1 MGKPEEERQT
11 ERPKNGLRG
20 NVKTYLKETGWRVC
34 TGLLRLRIRDKWRAL
49 ENMAMKTQGF
59 SFL

>member
-1 MGKPEEERQT
+1 
-11 ERPKNGLRG
+11 LRG
-20 NVKTYLKETGWRVC
+20 NVKTDLKETGWRVR

-59 SFL
+59 FLSLAE